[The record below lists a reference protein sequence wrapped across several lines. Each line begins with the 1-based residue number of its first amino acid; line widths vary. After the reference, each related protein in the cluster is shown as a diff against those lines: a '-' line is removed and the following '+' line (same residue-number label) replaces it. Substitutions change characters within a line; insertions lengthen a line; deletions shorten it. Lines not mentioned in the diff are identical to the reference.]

1 MANVKLWD
9 CCRALDSKMEMMTQN
24 LDLKSV
30 QGLKRVPS
38 SNLRLVDFLAEVTF
52 NSHLPSGQGSTKC
65 ESCMPKGQAGIQVFW
80 VLASTFNLDKPVSSQ
95 FGQMVNQIQENSFR
109 RLLFLL
115 HKSVSYLPRNRC
127 KSLKLVSKLG
137 FKKCHTNVYWTFH
150 LGRTVSGILPSTK

>member
-1 MANVKLWD
+1 
-9 CCRALDSKMEMMTQN
+9 MTQN

-38 SNLRLVDFLAEVTF
+38 SSLRLVDFLAEVTF

-65 ESCMPKGQAGIQVFW
+65 ESCMPKGQAGIQVFESW
-80 VLASTFNLDKPVSSQ
+80 RLFNLDKPVSSQ

-137 FKKCHTNVYWTFH
+137 FKKCHTNVY
-150 LGRTVSGILPSTK
+150 